1 MNCTCEQARRE
12 ARAEAFEA
20 AAAYCAQGSDILF
33 VSKQRHAEWV
43 MVKAAEHFAALAAAE
58 RVPHARGD
66 DLRTTVDK
74 LRAALAAPYAP
85 VRYTE
90 APEPETPPEGA
101 SSGATRATYVEHDH
115 ATGASRSF
123 TIEGDGF
130 TTEHATGW
138 PKRLIPD
145 WPDSYPFEVLDPWPG
160 ADGGRDGA

>member
-1 MNCTCEQARRE
+1 MEDSVKCTCDQARRE
-12 ARAEAFEA
+12 ARAEAFEE

-33 VSKQRHAEWV
+33 VSKQRQAEWV

-90 APEPETPPEGA
+90 APEPETPPAEA
-101 SSGATRATYVEHDH
+101 
-115 ATGASRSF
+115 
-123 TIEGDGF
+123 DGF

-145 WPDSYPFEVLDPWPG
+145 WPDSYPFEALGPWPG

>member
-58 RVPHARGD
+58 R
-66 DLRTTVDK
+66 
-74 LRAALAAPYAP
+74 AAHAPYAP

-90 APEPETPPEGA
+90 APEPETPPAGPP
-101 SSGATRATYVEHDH
+101 SGATED
-115 ATGASRSF
+115 
-123 TIEGDGF
+123 DGF

-138 PKRLIPD
+138 P
-145 WPDSYPFEVLDPWPG
+145 DSYPFKALDPWPG

>member
-58 RVPHARGD
+58 R
-66 DLRTTVDK
+66 
-74 LRAALAAPYAP
+74 AAHAPYAP